1 MNDTFISQEKVKL
14 LEERMKSLG
23 IEEADLEE
31 RFIRAQ
37 GRGGQKI
44 NKTSVCVHL
53 KHRPTGIEVKCGK
66 SRSQA
71 SNRFFAR
78 RILADKIEES
88 VLGKGSS
95 VSRNIQRIR
104 KQKKKR
110 AKRARTKVS
119 GGEEK
124 YLDIQ

>member
-1 MNDTFISQEKVKL
+1 MSDTFISQEKVKL

-23 IEEADLEE
+23 IDEADIEE

-44 NKTSVCVHL
+44 NKTSACVHL
-53 KHRPTGIEVKCGK
+53 KHIPTGIEVKCQE

-78 RILADKIEES
+78 RVLTDRIEAHQLGEES
-88 VLGKGSS
+88 ALARK
-95 VSRNIQRIR
+95 IR
-104 KQKKKR
+104 KIKRQKTKR
-110 AKRARTKVS
+110 AKRARAKVQT
-119 GGEEK
+119 
-124 YLDIQ
+124 DTRRAP

>member
-1 MNDTFISQEKVKL
+1 MSDTFISQEKVKL

-23 IEEADLEE
+23 IDEADIEE

-44 NKTSVCVHL
+44 NKTSACVHL
-53 KHRPTGIEVKCGK
+53 KHIPTGIEVKCQE

-78 RILADKIEES
+78 RILTDKIEES
-88 VLGKGSS
+88 ILGKDSS
-95 VSRNIQRIR
+95 NLRKIQKLR

-119 GGEEK
+119 DGE
-124 YLDIQ
+124 DRIS